1 MLFSELYSTY
11 YNTVAEILRHSVREE
26 LTEQKLKEIVSEKGF
41 GESIL
46 TIPSALKSEKWQLI
60 TADYNTPLRNE
71 PQMPLTML
79 EKQWLKAISLD
90 PRVKLFDVDFSG
102 LENIEPLFTPD
113 KVYYYDQYANGD
125 DYENLGYIQKFRIIL
140 KATKEKQPLKME
152 LDDRRGKPLFVNVIP
167 EYLEYSE
174 KDDKFRL
181 ITSGC
186 RFRKTINL
194 SSVLSCKPYYG
205 EGLKRNVKN
214 EIKKTSV
221 TFTLFDGRNTLERA
235 MLHFAHFEKTVE
247 KTDDN
252 SYVVHITYDPN
263 DETELLIRIL
273 SFGPFIKVTEPES
286 FVNII
291 KDRLKKQKRCGI

>member
-291 KDRLKKQKRCGI
+291 KDRLKKQKR